1 MPICRCHPHC
11 YADPMWDQI
20 IVVVFIMLGAA
31 AVLAVLRWRRH
42 A

>member
-1 MPICRCHPHC
+1 MQI
-11 YADPMWDQI
+11 PMWDQI
-20 IVVVFIMLGAA
+20 IVVVFIALGAA